1 MPYYSKPLNNLI
13 NELVKLPGIGPKT
26 AQRLAFFIL
35 GGSTANAENLARALV
50 RAKTGIH
57 FCRDCFNFAN
67 DELCPICQNTK
78 RRRDIICV
86 VEDAKDIV
94 AIEKTHQY
102 HGLYHVLQGTLSP
115 IDGIGPEQLKIGQLL
130 KRAKSGTVKEIVL
143 ATNPNVE
150 GEQTAMYL
158 AKLLKPLNIKMSR
171 IASGI
176 PVGGELEYADELTL
190 GRALHGRTEI

>member
-1 MPYYSKPLNNLI
+1 MSYYSKPLNNLI

-35 GGSTANAENLARALV
+35 ESSIENAENLARALV
-50 RAKTGIH
+50 KAKSGIH

-67 DELCPICQNTK
+67 DELCPICQDPK
-78 RRRDIICV
+78 RNRDLICV

-102 HGLYHVLQGTLSP
+102 HGLYHVLQGTIAP
-115 IDGIGPEQLKIGQLL
+115 IDGIGPEQLKIAQLL
-130 KRAKSGTVKEIVL
+130 KRLKNTTIKEIVL
-143 ATNPNVE
+143 ATNPNIE
-150 GEQTAMYL
+150 GEQTAMYI
-158 AKLLKPLNIKMSR
+158 AKLLKPFNIKTSR

-190 GRALHGRTEI
+190 SCALAGRREI

>member
-35 GGSTANAENLARALV
+35 ERSNENVTNLARALV
-50 RAKTGIH
+50 KAKSEIH

-67 DELCPICQNTK
+67 DELCPICQDQK
-78 RRRDIICV
+78 RDHTVICV

-115 IDGIGPEQLKIGQLL
+115 IDGIGPEQLKIAQLL
-130 KRAKSGTVKEIVL
+130 KRVKSGTVKEVVL
-143 ATNPNVE
+143 ATNPNVT
-150 GEQTAMYL
+150 GEQTAMYI
-158 AKLLKPLNIKMSR
+158 AKLLRGLNIKLSR

-190 GRALHGRTEI
+190 GRALDGRTEI